1 MAEWLE
7 ARLECLLDNLIFA
20 GILAGAGAV
29 WAALKALPIPVIV
42 GIAIGV
48 FIVIL
53 LGIRLSLKFSVKP
66 QAIKK
71 TLENEQIPKLAVK
84 LSSGRREFDWQRT
97 QHLMWAE
104 LRLTNTS
111 TGQTLNDVEV

>member
-1 MAEWLE
+1 MAEWLK
-7 ARLECLLDNLIFA
+7 ARLERLVDNLIFA
-20 GILAGAGAV
+20 GILAGVGAV

-42 GIAIGV
+42 SIAVGV

-53 LGIRLSLKFSVKP
+53 IGIRLILKFVIKR
-66 QAIKK
+66 QAKQ
-71 TLENEQIPKLAVK
+71 TLEDEQIPKLAVK